1 MTKLYLIRHGETLW
15 NVERRMQGHLD
26 SPLSSLGEQQALWL
40 SYALK
45 EISFEALYASSSGR
59 TLQTAHIIK
68 GDRELA
74 IQASDEWREMNLGA
88 WEGRISDEIEA
99 LEPDNFHAFWRNPEQ
114 YQTVKGE
121 SYSDL
126 QARVLPALE
135 RMLAAHEGQTIAL
148 VSHTVTLKVI
158 MAYFEKR
165 ALSELWNPPYFQPTC
180 LSLVEIVNKE
190 PHIRLHADTSHFE
203 DDDAFGF

>member
-1 MTKLYLIRHGETLW
+1 MTKLYLIRHGETVW
-15 NVERRMQGHLD
+15 NVERRMQGHMD

-45 EISFEALYASSSGR
+45 EVPFEALYASSSGR
-59 TLQTAHIIK
+59 TLQTATIIK
-68 GDRELA
+68 GDRDIA
-74 IQASDEWREMNLGA
+74 IQASDDWREMNLGA

-99 LEPDNFHAFWRNPEQ
+99 LEPDSFHAFWRNPEQ
-114 YQTVKGE
+114 YRPVQGE
-121 SYSDL
+121 SYPDL

-135 RMLAAHEGQTIAL
+135 RMLAVHEGQTIAL

-165 ALSELWNPPYFQPTC
+165 ALAELWNPPYFHPTC
-180 LSLVEIVNKE
+180 LSVVEMVNKE

-203 DDDAFGF
+203 DEAFGF